1 MLSSVLP
8 LLTILEV
15 FLSNTAK
22 YNLHFKYL
30 QALTLQRP
38 QHQTQET
45 PNNTLPTRFKQ
56 RACGLPLDR
65 HIRKDVAVFPSVFFS
80 AYLA

>member
-1 MLSSVLP
+1 VLWSVLP

-15 FLSNTAK
+15 FKSNLKPSLQTLSS
-22 YNLHFKYL
+22 
-30 QALTLQRP
+30 QALTAHPNTR
-38 QHQTQET
+38 HKET

-65 HIRKDVAVFPSVFFS
+65 HIRKDVAVFPSVFFN